1 MATKKTTAKAE
12 PAKGKA
18 KAAKTAMLK
27 VGDIWTHPDSGK
39 KYVAEVGECDETCA
53 FGSKASN
60 HCNSCPITRAEDNKR
75 PICTENGVHLI
86 EILGKPAK
94 SKKPVEES
102 PADDGRRYELV
113 EVQKIKPSPYQT
125 RKDGNVTELAVSI
138 RTYGVLNPV
147 TIRMVDDEYELI
159 AGHRRWKA
167 AVEAELTL
175 IPAIVIVC
183 DDQEAAEICVTEN
196 MQRKGLSPIEEAEGV
211 NALIDTKHTLEDIA
225 NRLGRTRQWVA
236 RRASLVCLM
245 PGIRARVEKPGDVL
259 SQCPIEIL
267 EIMARMP
274 YDAQD
279 TLLSMFGNGG
289 NIPSASTMR
298 ARAEALMCSLKNPPF
313 AIKQCQ
319 ACTKRT
325 GVSPDLFDE
334 IDGKLGNCLDAD
346 CYAGKALTAKQLLVE
361 DLRRDKADIVIV
373 TKDWQLQQKVAG
385 LQSMYAHTECPKEAP
400 DAVPAVEIKEDGN
413 VRNFFVHK
421 PVERDEAGKVE
432 QPKESYE
439 TQVQRK
445 VVKIVIDWL
454 EKWREKLDG
463 ACSDEDAALKT
474 PFNVMASRGEERGIL
489 RLVSTFDMA
498 CECCEESL
506 ADVVGYNDASFDAL
520 MRKLFQDF
528 AAETSECFHR
538 WRIEAAFPAA
548 VCVAQACLLATE
560 KQLLD
565 LAKSGLELDG
575 IKDPAEKPAK
585 KGKVK

>member
-1 MATKKTTAKAE
+1 MGTKKTTAKAA
-12 PAKGKA
+12 PAKGK
-18 KAAKTAMLK
+18 
-27 VGDIWTHPDSGK
+27 
-39 KYVAEVGECDETCA
+39 
-53 FGSKASN
+53 
-60 HCNSCPITRAEDNKR
+60 
-75 PICTENGVHLI
+75 
-86 EILGKPAK
+86 GKPEK
-94 SKKPVEES
+94 SKKPVEKSTAE
-102 PADDGRRYELV
+102 DGRRYELV
-113 EVQKIKPSPYQT
+113 EVQKLRPSPYQT
-125 RKDGNVTELAVSI
+125 RKDGDVSDLAVSI

-183 DDQEAAEICVTEN
+183 DDQTAAEMCVTEN

-211 NALIDTKHTLEDIA
+211 SALIVTKHTLDDIA

-236 RRASLVCLM
+236 RRASLVFLM
-245 PGIRARVEKPGDVL
+245 PGIRARVENPADVL

-274 YDAQD
+274 WDAQD
-279 TLLSMFGNGG
+279 TLLGMFGNGG
-289 NIPSASTMR
+289 SIPSAATMR

-313 AIKQCQ
+313 VVKQCQ

-346 CYAGKALTAKQLLVE
+346 CYAEKALTAKQLLVE

-373 TKDWQLQQKVAG
+373 TRDWQLQQKVTG
-385 LQSMYAHTECPKEAP
+385 LQSIYSHTECPKDSP

-421 PVERDEAGKVE
+421 PVVRDAAEKVE

-445 VVKIVIDWL
+445 VVKFVADWL
-454 EKWREKLDG
+454 NEWVDKLD
-463 ACSDEDAALKT
+463 AKCADEDTALQT
-474 PFNVMASRGEERGIL
+474 PFNVLAANGCERDIL
-489 RLVSTFDMA
+489 RLLSA
-498 CECCEESL
+498 YGSSERCEEEALEGEEGYYNAPLGASL
-506 ADVVGYNDASFDAL
+506 
-520 MRKLFQDF
+520 RKLFLNF
-528 AAETSECFHR
+528 ADGLAGVLG
-538 WRIEAAFPAA
+538 WRKIEDAYPTA
-548 VCVAQACLLATE
+548 VAVSDACKLKEEGELL
-560 KQLLD
+560 K
-565 LAKSGLELDG
+565 LAKFVLEQEG

-585 KGKVK
+585 KGKAK

>member
-1 MATKKTTAKAE
+1 MATKKTTAKAAPE
-12 PAKGKA
+12 KGKA
-18 KAAKTAMLK
+18 KAKEPVVLSVVM
-27 VGDIWTHPDSGK
+27 IWTDPKTGKKYNVVEGDGSCKKCELFAEYGGNCPIDDPQHPLPCDARQVGNDKGVMFTAVSGK
-39 KYVAEVGECDETCA
+39 K
-53 FGSKASN
+53 
-60 HCNSCPITRAEDNKR
+60 
-75 PICTENGVHLI
+75 
-86 EILGKPAK
+86 PAK
-94 SKKPVEES
+94 EQPV
-102 PADDGRRYELV
+102 DDGRRYELV
-113 EVQKIKPSPYQT
+113 EVKLLKPSPYQT
-125 RKDGNVTELAVSI
+125 RKDGDVSDLAASI

-183 DDQEAAEICVTEN
+183 DDQTAAEMCVTEN
-196 MQRKGLSPIEEAEGV
+196 MQHKGLSPIEEAEGV
-211 NALIDTKHTLEDIA
+211 NALIATKHTLDDIA

-279 TLLSMFGNGG
+279 TLLGMFGNGG
-289 NIPSASTMR
+289 SIPSASTMR

-313 AIKQCQ
+313 SIKQCQ
-319 ACTKRT
+319 ACIKRT
-325 GVSPDLFDE
+325 GVAPDLFDE

-346 CYAGKALTAKQLLVE
+346 CYAEKALTAKQLLVE
-361 DLRRDKADIVIV
+361 DLRRDKGDIVIV
-373 TKDWQLQQKVAG
+373 TRDWQLQQKVTG
-385 LQSMYAHTECPKEAP
+385 LQSVYAHTECPKEAP

-421 PVERDEAGKVE
+421 PVVRESAEKVE
-432 QPKESYE
+432 QPKEPYE
-439 TQVQRK
+439 TQVQRRI
-445 VVKIVIDWL
+445 VKIVTDWL
-454 EKWREKLDG
+454 TEWTSKLEG
-463 ACSDEDAALKT
+463 KCADEDAAIQT
-474 PFNVMASRGEERGIL
+474 PFNRLVDAGEERIVL
-489 RLVSTFDMA
+489 RLIAAFGTT
-498 CECCEESL
+498 ESEL
-506 ADVVGYNDASFDAL
+506 EAALDDNDGYQDAPLGSL
-520 MRKLFQDF
+520 LRKLFLAF
-528 AAETSECFHR
+528 AEGNNDRYLWMKIEVAYPAVVSIAE
-538 WRIEAAFPAA
+538 
-548 VCVAQACLLATE
+548 VCGFATE

-585 KGKVK
+585 KGKAK